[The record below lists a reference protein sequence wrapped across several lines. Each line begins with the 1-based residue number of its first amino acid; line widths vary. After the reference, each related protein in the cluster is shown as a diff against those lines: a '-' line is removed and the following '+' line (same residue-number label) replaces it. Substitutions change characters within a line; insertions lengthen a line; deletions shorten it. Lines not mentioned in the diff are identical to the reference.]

1 MSKPNRSAD
10 ATRRDQKPT
19 DEAASPDRSS
29 DDTPDRSR
37 LSRAFQLVRVRLRF
51 VVVLV
56 AIALVVGQWE
66 FVSTYFHRW
75 WDRLAIGAA
84 QQSVSPDTE
93 YFCPMCPGVLSG
105 WPDTCP
111 VCNMPLVRRRK
122 GDAQLLPDG
131 VVARMQFSSQRIQL
145 AGLQLSNVEY
155 RDLAYEFE
163 TTGRVIGDQIET
175 PLPAVDLPLAQAAD
189 EIEIVRE
196 GVVRGGAGD
205 VTTMSTHPAHSTHA
219 PHAAHE
225 SHSSA
230 NSHAGTA
237 SHASGDRRW
246 FARLIDGNSA
256 TATGG
261 IVRLKLELLSDSTPK
276 PESSPNADS
285 LQKRDSSPGPGLSP
299 KSASSPT
306 QTPSTLALALAL
318 ASTLAPNEMVRV
330 LWRTPLVQIAPY
342 RSQPRG
348 APELKRG
355 EPRVAWLCP
364 RHPEHVHV
372 APGKC
377 EHDSEQLEGLPLA
390 DHQRIR
396 WQCAKHPEFLSTG
409 PADSAGSAD
418 SADSADA
425 TGVCPKCPSVPLVA
439 RVITYAPEGK
449 VLAIPE
455 SAVIDTGR
463 EQLAYVET
471 GPGMYDGVKV
481 KLGARAGGFYPVL
494 EGLVAGQ
501 RVVTRGAFLVDAE
514 SRLNPSVAATY
525 FGAAGTTGPGSASGG
540 GALGPTLPNS
550 SGPGASGAASG
561 GASSG
566 GMSSGATQTVSLQQ
580 VRKLLAKIDM
590 PGKDRELAE
599 RQRVCPVTGMAL
611 GSMGKP
617 PKMTVDGEP
626 VFLCCEG
633 CESGLAKLSAKKRTP
648 RASAP

>member
-1 MSKPNRSAD
+1 MSKPNRSA
-10 ATRRDQKPT
+10 AASRRDQELT
-19 DEAASPDRSS
+19 DVAAPPDRSPGNSPDRS
-29 DDTPDRSR
+29 T
-37 LSRAFQLVRVRLRF
+37 LVRAFQLVRVRLRF

-66 FVSTYFHRW
+66 FVSTHFHRW

-145 AGLQLSNVEY
+145 AGLQLSLVEY

-163 TTGRVIGDQIET
+163 TTGIVIGDQIET

-196 GVVRGGAGD
+196 GVVRGGD

-225 SHSSA
+225 SHTHSSA

-246 FARLIDGNSA
+246 LARLIDGESA

-261 IVRLKLELLSDSTPK
+261 IVRLKLELLSDS
-276 PESSPNADS
+276 
-285 LQKRDSSPGPGLSP
+285 SP
-299 KSASSPT
+299 KSDSTP
-306 QTPSTLALALAL
+306 TPSP
-318 ASTLAPNEMVRV
+318 LAPSEMVRV

-342 RSQPRG
+342 RGQPRG
-348 APELKRG
+348 VPELKRG

-409 PADSAGSAD
+409 PADSAGT
-418 SADSADA
+418 ADA
-425 TGVCPKCPSVPLVA
+425 TGACPKCPSVPLVA

-501 RVVTRGAFLVDAE
+501 RVVARGAFLVDAE

-525 FGAAGTTGPGSASGG
+525 FGAAGTTGPGAASGG
-540 GALGPTLPNS
+540 GGAAGPTTSTS
-550 SGPGASGAASG
+550 SGP
-561 GASSG
+561 ASSG
-566 GMSSGATQTVSLQQ
+566 TASGATQTVSLQQ